1 MYACV
6 HQKMTILLHVHM
18 RTCYLYAYNDPK
30 ICTRVTCRH
39 VGMYARTCRHVA
51 QICIRG
57 TCGWQRGT
65 CGSQRG
71 TVLPSCNIHKHKLK
85 MSRPPYPPQLCP
97 PYPWNHPPWARIAAP
112 QLPVSPVQAP
122 GARMRSSCFRSPCLG
137 RRNGTHQNRGGG
149 VSALGG
155 RLPRT

>member
-57 TCGWQRGT
+57 ICGWQRGT
-65 CGSQRG
+65 SGSQRG
-71 TVLPSCNIHKHKLK
+71 TVFTISQHTQTQTQDEPATLPSAALPSLSMEPSTMGPN
-85 MSRPPYPPQLCP
+85 RG
-97 PYPWNHPPWARIAAP
+97 AAAP
-112 QLPVSPVQAP
+112 CKPSA
-122 GARMRSSCFRSPCLG
+122 GT
-137 RRNGTHQNRGGG
+137 RRPD
-149 VSALGG
+149 ALE
-155 RLPRT
+155 LL